1 MELQYRWIYSPN
13 VVLIIT
19 MPCFVGPILRAWQ
32 DMSSHLPVFN
42 DYEEGE
48 EEQDKEGI
56 WDINPPENEVK

>member
-1 MELQYRWIYSPN
+1 
-13 VVLIIT
+13 
-19 MPCFVGPILRAWQ
+19 
-32 DMSSHLPVFN
+32 MSSDLPVFD